1 MRLTLL
7 NPLLAA
13 AAALMGA
20 CATPPDVVT
29 ARERVDDILINSRV
43 KSEMFAEPSLKSAV
57 FDVTTRKGV
66 VRLSGFVPTERAVG
80 KAAEVAQRIAG
91 VTSVTNELRFRNPL

>member
-7 NPLLAA
+7 IPLLAA
-13 AAALMGA
+13 VALMGA

-29 ARERVDDILINSRV
+29 TRQHVDDLLINSRV

-57 FDVTTRKGV
+57 FQVTTRKGV
-66 VRLSGFVPTERAVG
+66 VRLSGFVPTELAVG

>member
-7 NPLLAA
+7 NLLLATA
-13 AAALMGA
+13 VLTGA

-29 ARERVDDILINSRV
+29 TREHVDDLLINSRV

-57 FDVTTRKGV
+57 FEVTTRKGV
-66 VRLSGFVPTERAVG
+66 VRLSGFVATEKAVG
-80 KAAEVAQRIAG
+80 KAAEVAHRIAG